1 MPFFYVNLWLTETA
15 LEKSDILKEIN
26 SKAHNTLMSTLSIE
40 FTEIGKDFIVCKMPV
55 NNKVHQPD
63 GILHGGATA
72 ALAETVGSVASR
84 YFINDDSVS
93 VRGIEITT
101 NHVRSISDGFV
112 FAKATSVHMGRT
124 MQIWQIKITDEK
136 NNLISM
142 AKLTTLSIKKK

>member
-1 MPFFYVNLWLTETA
+1 
-15 LEKSDILKEIN
+15 
-26 SKAHNTLMSTLSIE
+26 MSTLSIE

-93 VRGIEITT
+93 VRGMK
-101 NHVRSISDGFV
+101 SQ
-112 FAKATSVHMGRT
+112 
-124 MQIWQIKITDEK
+124 QIMLEASAMDLFLQRLLVYIWEEPCKFGK
-136 NNLISM
+136 S
-142 AKLTTLSIKKK
+142 KLLMKRII

>member
-1 MPFFYVNLWLTETA
+1 
-15 LEKSDILKEIN
+15 
-26 SKAHNTLMSTLSIE
+26 
-40 FTEIGKDFIVCKMPV
+40 MPV
-55 NNKVHQPD
+55 NKKVHQPD

-112 FAKATSVHMGRT
+112 FAKASSVHMGRT
-124 MQIWQIKITDEK
+124 MQIWQINITDEK

-142 AKLTTLSIKKK
+142 AKLTTLTIKKK

>member
-1 MPFFYVNLWLTETA
+1 MDKEN
-15 LEKSDILKEIN
+15 ILKICNNN
-26 SKAHNTLMSTLSIE
+26 SNTLMETLGIV
-40 FTEIGKDFIVCKMPV
+40 FIDIGDDFVTAKMPV
-55 NNKVHQPD
+55 TSKVYQPN

-112 FAKATSVHMGRT
+112 FAKATSIHMGRT